1 MMPCSKIQSM
11 FKAISCSVVSF
22 GSKSSERLKKK
33 KKKALSGDKWS
44 FLHLWFHALED
55 KELISLKAVIEG
67 TVQSN
72 TLTLDNFK
80 QR

>member
-1 MMPCSKIQSM
+1 MLCGLIWLQILRKI
-11 FKAISCSVVSF
+11 
-22 GSKSSERLKKK
+22 KK

-44 FLHLWFHALED
+44 FLQLWFHALED
-55 KELISLKAVIEG
+55 KELISLKTVIEG